1 MNARDLHPLDLR
13 SNGDEGA
20 VLLVEQYFVDHPGSP
35 SAVRRPRVFRERY
48 TFIALLGR
56 DLQHGIVGL
65 GNTVEN
71 ALRAFDFQ
79 YWNALRPSEAQS
91 VAGKARAHGRK

>member
-1 MNARDLHPLDLR
+1 MDTRDLHPLDLG
-13 SNGDEGA
+13 SDGA
-20 VLLVEQYFVDHPGSP
+20 VLLVQQYFVDHPGSP
-35 SAVRRPRVFRERY
+35 SAMRRPRVFRQRD

-71 ALRAFDFQ
+71 ALRAFDWQ
-79 YWNALRPSEAQS
+79 YRNAAQ
-91 VAGKARAHGRK
+91 KARSATAKN